1 MSTRSDDSRTAGA
14 GPPVWC
20 ALAATGVVL
29 SLHVQP
35 GARRSGIVGTHGACL
50 KVAVRAPAVD
60 GRANDALLDLLAD
73 ALALSRHA
81 LRIRSGAN
89 ARDKRV
95 LIETEAP
102 GPLIDALRALSGGAG
117 R

>member
-1 MSTRSDDSRTAGA
+1 M
-14 GPPVWC
+14 
-20 ALAATGVVL
+20 L

-35 GARRSGIVGTHGACL
+35 GARRDEIVGAHGDRL

-60 GRANDALLDLLAD
+60 GRANDALLDVLAD
-73 ALALSRHA
+73 VLTLPRRALH
-81 LRIRSGAN
+81 IRSGAN

-102 GPLIDALRALSGGAG
+102 AALIDALRALAGASA

>member
-1 MSTRSDDSRTAGA
+1 M
-14 GPPVWC
+14 
-20 ALAATGVVL
+20 L

-35 GARRSGIVGTHGACL
+35 GARHGGIVGTHGDRL

-60 GRANDALLDLLAD
+60 GRANEALLDLLAD
-73 ALALSRHA
+73 ALGLPRRALH
-81 LRIRSGAN
+81 IRSGAN

-95 LIETEAP
+95 LIEAEAP
-102 GPLIDALRALSGGAG
+102 GPLIEALRALAGGAV

>member
-1 MSTRSDDSRTAGA
+1 M
-14 GPPVWC
+14 
-20 ALAATGVVL
+20 L

-35 GARRSGIVGTHGACL
+35 GARRGEIVGTHGARL

-73 ALALSRHA
+73 ALALPRRA
-81 LRIRSGAN
+81 LHIRSGAN

-102 GPLIDALRALSGGAG
+102 GALIDALRALAGASA